1 MYIDGNTEWDSIDQ
15 NNAQVFKTNSN
26 GIISVPEVKFKTR
39 NYRTDSRDGF
49 QEVSDKFASSKN
61 ITAVEVSNPYYG
73 YSPEIGKEYSVDSVN
88 ETKLLYNHQKYVKL
102 SRICMVR

>member
-1 MYIDGNTEWDSIDQ
+1 MDNTEWGSIDQ

-49 QEVSDKFASSKN
+49 QEVSDKFASSK
-61 ITAVEVSNPYYG
+61 T
-73 YSPEIGKEYSVDSVN
+73 
-88 ETKLLYNHQKYVKL
+88 
-102 SRICMVR
+102 